1 MRKLLLAPLLLVALL
16 LSTAAP
22 AAAITGGKPDG
33 DGHPYGALLL
43 VPGVTF
49 CSGTLIAPDVV
60 LTAGHCTDF
69 WTTSEDPQIDEV
81 LVSFAPQAEVD
92 DDWNPVD
99 PSDWYTA
106 HSWVTHPDY
115 VGDEWP
121 LTWDYGLLFLDDPVQ
136 GITPADLPEVGLIDD
151 LIGDHGQTQQ
161 RFSDVGYGQNGVLN
175 GGGPPVRNFT
185 WTRKVS
191 VQRYAPGNGSV
202 SGILHPAWFILGD
215 SPSSNHGG
223 GCGGDSG
230 SGIFPTTDGA
240 LHDTVVAVHVG
251 GYRLGHDDVLC
262 GRLTALNMRVDLPEV
277 QAWIADAI
285 AANGNN

>member
-33 DGHPYGALLL
+33 NEHPYGALLL

-69 WTTSEDPQIDEV
+69 WTTSDDPEIDEV
-81 LVSFAPQAEVD
+81 LVSFAPQAAVD
-92 DDWNPVD
+92 EDWNPVN
-99 PSDWYTA
+99 PADWHAA

-115 VGDEWP
+115 VGDDWP

-136 GITPADLPEVGLIDD
+136 GITPADLPALGLIDD
-151 LIGDHGQTQQ
+151 LIGDHGQTAQ

-215 SPSSNHGG
+215 SPSSNHGA

-230 SGIFPTTDGA
+230 SGIFPTDDGA
-240 LHDTVVAVHVG
+240 LHDTLVAVHVG
-251 GYRLGHDDVLC
+251 GYRLGLNGVIC
-262 GRLTALNMRVDLPEV
+262 GRITALNMRVDLPEV
-277 QAWIADAI
+277 QDWIADAI
-285 AANGNN
+285 GAHGDS